1 LQVRHALPNLFAT
14 ANFINPP
21 RNPFN
26 PMAKILGIITA
37 IVLAFAALVANKNK
51 AAFEAEITGVAAE
64 KSTLG
69 NEKKRQ
75 ESAQAT
81 YKKTTP
87 LNEAEAEIAQLE
99 ESVASQSKRNDEL
112 KQDFEA
118 KTTKV
123 DTNKQQLDLIRE
135 KTSKIGDLSSLA
147 SKMRTTKAEMEELT
161 QNIGT
166 AEAKLAN
173 LTAQN
178 KQCENQTNALKQK
191 FETLSSGQSLPSLN
205 TRIRS
210 IYPAWGFVTLGTGS
224 SGGVVANSTL
234 DVVRGDNTVAKLL
247 VTSVESNTAAASIIP
262 DSMAND
268 TSLMI
273 GDRVIA
279 SAQKAA
285 TPRN

>member
-1 LQVRHALPNLFAT
+1 MV
-14 ANFINPP
+14 
-21 RNPFN
+21 
-26 PMAKILGIITA
+26 KILGIITA
-37 IVLAFAALVANKNK
+37 IVLAFTALVANKNK
-51 AAFEAEITGVAAE
+51 TAFEGEITGASTE
-64 KSTLG
+64 KSTLA
-69 NEKKRQ
+69 NEKKRH
-75 ESAQAT
+75 ESAQAN

-87 LNEAEAEIAQLE
+87 LSEAEAEIAQLE
-99 ESVASQSKRNDEL
+99 ESVTSQSKRNDEL
-112 KQDFEA
+112 KQDFET
-118 KTTKV
+118 KTTTV
-123 DTNKQQLDLIRE
+123 ATNKQQLDQIRE
-135 KTSKIGDLSSLA
+135 KTSKIGDLNSLA
-147 SKMRTTKAEMEELT
+147 SKMRTTKAEMEELA
-161 QNIGT
+161 QAVGT

-178 KQCENQTNALKQK
+178 NQCESQTKALKQK
-191 FETLSSGQSLPSLN
+191 FDILSSGQSLPSLN

-210 IYPAWGFVTLGTGS
+210 IYPSWGFVTLGTGS

-268 TSLMI
+268 TGLMV

-285 TPRN
+285 SPRN

>member
-1 LQVRHALPNLFAT
+1 
-14 ANFINPP
+14 
-21 RNPFN
+21 
-26 PMAKILGIITA
+26 MAKILGIITA
-37 IVLAFAALVANKNK
+37 IVLAFTALVANKNK
-51 AAFEAEITGVAAE
+51 TAFEGEITGASTE
-64 KSTLG
+64 KSTLA
-69 NEKKRQ
+69 NEKKRH

-87 LNEAEAEIAQLE
+87 LSEAEAEIAQLE
-99 ESVASQSKRNDEL
+99 ESVTSQSKRNDEL
-112 KQDFEA
+112 KQDFET
-118 KTTKV
+118 KTTTV
-123 DTNKQQLDLIRE
+123 ATNKQQLDQIRE
-135 KTSKIGDLSSLA
+135 KTSKIGDLNSLA
-147 SKMRTTKAEMEELT
+147 SKMRTTKAEMEELA
-161 QNIGT
+161 QAVGT

-178 KQCENQTNALKQK
+178 NQCESQTKALKQK
-191 FETLSSGQSLPSLN
+191 FDILSSGQSLPSLN

-210 IYPAWGFVTLGTGS
+210 IYPSWGFVTLGTGS

-234 DVVRGDNTVAKLL
+234 DVMRGDNTVAKLL

-268 TSLMI
+268 TGLMV

-285 TPRN
+285 SPRN

>member
-1 LQVRHALPNLFAT
+1 MV
-14 ANFINPP
+14 
-21 RNPFN
+21 
-26 PMAKILGIITA
+26 KILGIITA
-37 IVLAFAALVANKNK
+37 IVLAFTALVANKNK
-51 AAFEAEITGVAAE
+51 TAFEGEITGASTE
-64 KSTLG
+64 KSTLA
-69 NEKKRQ
+69 NEKKRY

-87 LNEAEAEIAQLE
+87 LSEAEAEIAQLE
-99 ESVASQSKRNDEL
+99 ESVTSQSKRNDEL
-112 KQDFEA
+112 KQDFET
-118 KTTKV
+118 KTTTV
-123 DTNKQQLDLIRE
+123 ATNKQQLDQIRE
-135 KTSKIGDLSSLA
+135 KTSKIGDLNSLA
-147 SKMRTTKAEMEELT
+147 SKMRTTKAEMEELA
-161 QNIGT
+161 QAVGT

-178 KQCENQTNALKQK
+178 NQCESQTKALKQK
-191 FETLSSGQSLPSLN
+191 FDILSSGQSLPSLN

-210 IYPAWGFVTLGTGS
+210 IYPSWGFVTLGTGS

-234 DVVRGDNTVAKLL
+234 DVMRGDNTVAKLL

-268 TSLMI
+268 TGLMV

-285 TPRN
+285 SPRN

>member
-1 LQVRHALPNLFAT
+1 
-14 ANFINPP
+14 
-21 RNPFN
+21 
-26 PMAKILGIITA
+26 MAKILGIITA

-51 AAFEAEITGVAAE
+51 AAFEAEITGAAAE

-99 ESVASQSKRNDEL
+99 ESVTSQSKRNDEL
-112 KQDFEA
+112 KQDFETKTA
-118 KTTKV
+118 KV
-123 DTNKQQLDLIRE
+123 ATNKQQLDQIRE

-161 QNIGT
+161 QTIGT

-178 KQCENQTNALKQK
+178 KQCESQTNALKQK
-191 FETLSSGQSLPSLN
+191 FDILSSGQSLPSLN

-210 IYPAWGFVTLGTGS
+210 IYPGWGFVTLGTGS

-268 TSLMI
+268 TGLMV

-285 TPRN
+285 SPRN

>member
-1 LQVRHALPNLFAT
+1 
-14 ANFINPP
+14 
-21 RNPFN
+21 
-26 PMAKILGIITA
+26 MAKILGIITA
-37 IVLAFAALVANKNK
+37 VVLALAALVASKNK
-51 AAFEAEITGVAAE
+51 SAYETEIANLATEKEALGKEQARLKTTQ
-64 KSTLG
+64 STY
-69 NEKKRQ
+69 N
-75 ESAQAT
+75 
-81 YKKTTP
+81 KTTP
-87 LNEAEAEIAQLE
+87 LAEAEAEIAELE
-99 ESVASQSKRNDEL
+99 KSAENQTKRNEEL
-112 KQDFEA
+112 KQDFDA
-118 KTTKV
+118 KTAQV
-123 DTNKQQLDLIRE
+123 ATNKQQLDQIRE

-147 SKMRTTKAEMEELT
+147 SKMRTTKAEMEELAQT
-161 QNIGT
+161 IGT

-178 KQCENQTNALKQK
+178 KQCESQSNALKQK
-191 FETLSSGQSLPSLN
+191 FDTLSSGQSLPSLN

-234 DVVRGDNTVAKLL
+234 DVVRGDSTVAKLL

-268 TSLMI
+268 TSLMV
-273 GDRVIA
+273 GDRVTA